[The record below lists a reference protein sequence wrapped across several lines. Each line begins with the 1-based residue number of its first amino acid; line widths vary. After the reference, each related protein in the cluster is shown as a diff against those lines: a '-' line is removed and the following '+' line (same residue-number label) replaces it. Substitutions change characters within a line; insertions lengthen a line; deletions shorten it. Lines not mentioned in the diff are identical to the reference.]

1 MVEIVQISEKG
12 RRSTNEDYVI
22 YETFNK
28 HSHLVLIADGMG
40 GYEEGD
46 IAAKTVSM
54 SILEYFKSNL
64 NTALDPVMLIRESC
78 LNANQVINQIREVK
92 GKKMGAT
99 IAGILF
105 MKNYAFCFWIGDV
118 RIIHFSNNQIQF
130 QSKDHSLVNELK
142 DQKKII
148 DTDSYKRINHIVTK
162 AIQGNHENPEPDIHI
177 INVVSSKDRYI
188 ICSDGVHNV
197 VGPKEI
203 ELFMQTHDSPQAL
216 IDMIRTNCDEM
227 GNDNYSIAIVSI

>member
-1 MVEIVQISEKG
+1 VEIVQISEKG
-12 RRSTNEDYVI
+12 RRSINEDYVI

-28 HSHLVLIADGMG
+28 QTHLVLIADGMG
-40 GYEEGD
+40 GYVAGD
-46 IAAKTVSM
+46 VAAKTISI
-54 SILEYFKSNL
+54 SILEYLRSNL
-64 NTALDPVMLIRESC
+64 NTALDPITLIRESC
-78 LNANQVINQIREVK
+78 LKANQVINEIREVK
-92 GKKMGAT
+92 GNKMGAT

-105 MKNYAFCFWIGDV
+105 IKSSAICFWLGDV
-118 RIIHFSNNQIQF
+118 RIIHFRNNQIQF

-142 DQKKII
+142 EQKKII
-148 DTDSYKRINHIVTK
+148 DTESYKRINHIVTK

-177 INVVSSKDRYI
+177 IKAVSSKDNYI

-227 GNDNYSIAIVSI
+227 GNDNYSLAFVSI